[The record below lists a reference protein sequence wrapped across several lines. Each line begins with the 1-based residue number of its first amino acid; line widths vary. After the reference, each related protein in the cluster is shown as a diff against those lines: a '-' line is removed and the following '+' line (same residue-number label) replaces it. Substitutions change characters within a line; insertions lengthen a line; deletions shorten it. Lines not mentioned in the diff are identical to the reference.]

1 MLELKSGTSKIR
13 FQEEIL
19 NAIGTRSNVLPSS
32 SVSQRSV
39 PATMSLAPS
48 VLSSSSNNTE
58 FPAFTQSNLDETA
71 NSSGESSSNLS
82 QASSRVQ
89 TLLDDRRRRLE
100 ADKKAKDEAEKA
112 IWKAKVE
119 AQQEAM
125 RNSPDPSKA
134 KQVSYAEQQRRRQLD
149 ERLERER
156 IMKDIQ
162 NDKATRR
169 EKEER
174 RKALAG
180 KVEANDGANGL
191 VNGQILREISS
202 TSSKPRDD
210 CALQVRLFDG
220 STIRKRFPLH
230 ETLQSVRA
238 WINDQGS
245 DGDSPYTLKQILSP
259 LPNRTIHLSEEEES
273 LRSLGFV
280 PSATLVKV
288 PVQGYTTAYEVNQG
302 IIFRGVS
309 AAYGAASAGINVL
322 AGVLGAFLSF
332 GQAARQA
339 EETTPQGQGEAI
351 GSESGIRIR
360 TLRDQRE
367 GQEKHQLYNGNQ
379 ACCILVWREGNLS

>member
-1 MLELKSGTSKIR
+1 
-13 FQEEIL
+13 
-19 NAIGTRSNVLPSS
+19 
-32 SVSQRSV
+32 
-39 PATMSLAPS
+39 MSLAPS

-238 WINDQGS
+238 WISDQGS